1 MITNGVQIISNWFT
15 FAVIG
20 HIGKCPIV
28 RLNNPDFLFL
38 FVCSHDI
45 INFEQKSHYSVIITG
60 TFKLSIINR
69 IAAFLKNQMKS
80 VQTPIL
86 CFTISL
92 KHHAVSRVIHV
103 VVFVPNRFYDPFNSE
118 DSLLRNGIQ

>member
-80 VQTPIL
+80 VQTHIF

-92 KHHAVSRVIHV
+92 KYRVP
-103 VVFVPNRFYDPFNSE
+103 FCDPLALTRPPTLAPCNSE